1 MVWNRIQKINQSSG
15 GIDGIAADGNYMVL
29 YLAEGVIVIYE
40 REKSGRWTE
49 KKRIEQEL
57 GGVGSTTR
65 FIDISGNTIVFID
78 LTQNM
83 IFWYLRNKKGDW
95 VENCRITNS
104 DISGDS
110 SVAISG
116 NYTLLGCEGAGKIYF
131 YLKDSKGVWREK
143 QIIPGTPPFC
153 SMIDIDGNYAVSTGV
168 TGGEKVFFY
177 ERKKNG
183 AWSLV
188 QTLNFDV
195 IKTTISG
202 NYAIISESPL
212 NKSYLYERQKDG
224 IWRLNKTISRTLG
237 GYKFTSIDGNYA
249 VLSGGSNGT
258 AVYIRDKQGSW
269 QEDQI
274 IKDSS
279 NDSLSTPST
288 ISGDYLFLATYSGS
302 PVFVSI
308 YQRQV

>member
-1 MVWNRIQKINQSSG
+1 MVWNRIQKINQSSL
-15 GIDGIAADGNYMVL
+15 GIYGIAADGNYMVL
-29 YLAEGVIVIYE
+29 YLAERVIVIYE

-49 KKRIEQEL
+49 KKRIEQDL
-57 GGVGSTTR
+57 GGGVGQQTR

-83 IFWYLRNKKGDW
+83 IVWYLRNKKGDW

-104 DISGDS
+104 DISGGS

-116 NYTLLGCEGAGKIYF
+116 NYTLLGCDGADKIYF

-153 SMIDIDGNYAVSTGV
+153 SMIDIDGNYAVSTGAS
-168 TGGEKVFFY
+168 TGEKVFFY

-202 NYAIISESPL
+202 NYAIISGDS
-212 NKSYLYERQKDG
+212 NTSDLYERQKDG
-224 IWRLNKTISRTLG
+224 IWRLMKTINRTLP

-279 NDSLSTPST
+279 NVNLSTPLT
-288 ISGDYLFLATYSGS
+288 ISGDYLFLATDSAS
-302 PVFVSI
+302 PIFVSI